1 MFNFLDNPAEY
12 KRLMKMEILVAVMAI
27 VASVVMFRLSV
38 MTGALFAAIA
48 GAFFIMDAI
57 VEGLRLLG
65 ASHGFSRL
73 LGTLIAIPA
82 LVFARDDDLVSG
94 ANGLTIGA
102 CQDWVS
108 VGSQVC

>member
-27 VASVVMFRLSV
+27 VVMFRLSV

-73 LGTLIAIPA
+73 MGTLIAIPA
-82 LVFARDDDLVSG
+82 LAGYLLVMMTLFP
-94 ANGLTIGA
+94 APM
-102 CQDWVS
+102 V
-108 VGSQVC
+108 

>member
-38 MTGALFAAIA
+38 MTGA
-48 GAFFIMDAI
+48 FFIMDAI

-73 LGTLIAIPA
+73 IGTLIAIPA
-82 LVFARDDDLVSG
+82 LAGYLLVMMTLFP
-94 ANGLTIGA
+94 APM
-102 CQDWVS
+102 V
-108 VGSQVC
+108 

>member
-1 MFNFLDNPAEY
+1 MFNFLDNPAVY

-73 LGTLIAIPA
+73 MGTLIAIPA
-82 LVFARDDDLVSG
+82 LAGYLLVMMTLFP
-94 ANGLTIGA
+94 APM
-102 CQDWVS
+102 V
-108 VGSQVC
+108 

>member
-57 VEGLRLLG
+57 VEGLRLG

-73 LGTLIAIPA
+73 MATLIAIPA
-82 LVFARDDDLVSG
+82 LAGYLLVMMTLFP
-94 ANGLTIGA
+94 APM
-102 CQDWVS
+102 V
-108 VGSQVC
+108 